1 MDEATREF
9 YNGLGCAESEVPTIF
24 CGARA
29 DDRSKPKNKAAAS
42 AAAQLKL
49 KLETVS
55 YVFCEMYALIICTSP
70 SFSTT
75 ACASKSRNEITPRNC
90 FPWHTGR

>member
-1 MDEATREF
+1 MDEVTREF
-9 YNGLGCAESEVPTIF
+9 YNGLRCAESEVPTIILR
-24 CGARA
+24 RA
-29 DDRSKPKNKAAAS
+29 SGRSKSKAAAS

-55 YVFCEMYALIICTSP
+55 YVLCEMYALIICTSP

-75 ACASKSRNEITPRNC
+75 AYASKSRNEITPRNC